1 MNLLYKLEYETVLHD
16 FMSCSTQCV
25 GLKIRK
31 QNIAGRE
38 RRKLAQG
45 VAEESGEENENEEG
59 EEEDEEKP
67 INEENITAR
76 QNQNYK
82 PLAAGSKSET
92 GHSKTE
98 RSDRTDSVYGKHER
112 TDSREKSE
120 DVIQIIVEK
129 DSHSKGENRL
139 EKRVGSTL
147 TSDEHQN
154 EGHRHYQLDLR
165 DGQDVIEVE
174 GSSERHP
181 PPPPPEPKYNVVE
194 MLHQGQ
200 TLT

>member
-1 MNLLYKLEYETVLHD
+1 
-16 FMSCSTQCV
+16 MSNF
-25 GLKIRK
+25 K
-31 QNIAGRE
+31 NIAGRE

-76 QNQNYK
+76 RNQNYK
-82 PLAAGSKSET
+82 PLSAVSKSESIQ
-92 GHSKTE
+92 SKSE
-98 RSDRTDSVYGKHER
+98 RSDSAYSKHER
-112 TDSREKSE
+112 TDSKDKSE

-147 TSDEHQN
+147 TTDEHQN
-154 EGHRHYQLDLR
+154 DGHRHYHMDLKEN
-165 DGQDVIEVE
+165 QDMIEVE
-174 GSSERHP
+174 GPSEPPP

-194 MLHQGQ
+194 LLHQGH